1 VEVEEVVL
9 VLEPEPGRLEALVAV
24 EEVVLELEQEPTLE

>member
-1 VEVEEVVL
+1 MEVEEVVL
-9 VLEPEPGRLEALVAV
+9 VLVPELVRLEALVAV